1 MLKRFLK
8 ISESSSEGVERLPPE
23 RLQRGQRRGKMTLTT
38 LEKKRIMELLD
49 APTVP
54 IPVRKNHG
62 RGPELDTDVLYP
74 IGGED
79 ALREL
84 WEYRK
89 PTYTKIDY
97 IELLFL
103 RRGEGFLKVR
113 PGWHSYVKDSVSICK
128 LNPETRKEIG
138 TYENL
143 RNWVEKE
150 LQKRPTLLTKE
161 EFTQYPFAK
170 HFGWI
175 DGLTEATVFTLRDE
189 DFQKSNLEDYIT
201 GKTVQHYAFAEGK
214 FVKLV
219 GEPSTGHYIG
229 GRIIKTTGETLER
242 MLLRQGIEKDSVE
255 YIIHTIDVP
264 FTPTDDFTEGCVVVP
279 AADISISKKG

>member
-1 MLKRFLK
+1 
-8 ISESSSEGVERLPPE
+8 
-23 RLQRGQRRGKMTLTT
+23 MTFTT
-38 LEKKRIMELLD
+38 AEKKRVLELLD

-54 IPVRKNHG
+54 IPVWKYHG
-62 RGPELDTDVLYP
+62 RGPVVDTDVLYP

-113 PGWHSYVKDSVSICK
+113 PGWHSCVKDSVSICK

-189 DFQKSNLEDYIT
+189 DFQESNLEDYIT

-229 GRIIKTTGETLER
+229 ERIVKTTGDTVEE
-242 MLLRQGIEKDSVE
+242 MLAAQGIEKEAVE
-255 YIIHTIDVP
+255 YIVFVADVAY
-264 FTPTDDFTEGCVVVP
+264 TPTSDFTEGCITIP

>member
-1 MLKRFLK
+1 
-8 ISESSSEGVERLPPE
+8 
-23 RLQRGQRRGKMTLTT
+23 MTFTT
-38 LEKKRIMELLD
+38 AEKKRVLELLD

-54 IPVRKNHG
+54 IPVWKYHG
-62 RGPELDTDVLYP
+62 RGPVVDTDVLYP

-79 ALREL
+79 ALREM
-84 WEYRK
+84 WEYRT
-89 PTYTKIDY
+89 PVHTKMEGV
-97 IELLFL
+97 ELLYI
-103 RRGEGFLKVR
+103 RRGKGALKVHPR
-113 PGWHSYVKDSVSICK
+113 WHHCVDDSILICEFTS
-128 LNPETRKEIG
+128 ETRKIIG
-138 TYENL
+138 KFETL
-143 RNWVEKE
+143 REWVEKE

-189 DFQKSNLEDYIT
+189 DFQESNLEDYIT

-219 GEPSTGHYIG
+219 GKPSTGHYIG
-229 GRIIKTTGETLER
+229 ERIIKTTGETLER

-255 YIIHTIDVP
+255 YIIYTIDVP

-279 AADISISKKG
+279 AAYIGIEAERRVSCES

>member
-1 MLKRFLK
+1 LKSLF
-8 ISESSSEGVERLPPE
+8 ESSSEGVGRLPPE
-23 RLQRGQRRGKMTLTT
+23 RLQKPKGGVKMALTT

-150 LQKRPTLLTKE
+150 IERHVLLLTKE
-161 EFTQYPFAK
+161 EFRVYPFAK
-170 HFGWI
+170 YFQWM
-175 DGLTEATVFTLRDE
+175 DGITEARLYRLQHHDFQETNLTDFVTGRTTHHYVFTEDE
-189 DFQKSNLEDYIT
+189 DL
-201 GKTVQHYAFAEGK
+201 
-214 FVKLV
+214 VKLE
-219 GEPSTGHYIG
+219 GTPSTCNYIN
-229 GRIIKTTGETLER
+229 GRIVKTTGDTVEE
-242 MLLRQGIEKDSVE
+242 MLAAQGIEKEAVE
-255 YIIHTIDVP
+255 YIVFVADVAY
-264 FTPTDDFTEGCVVVP
+264 TPTSDFTEGCITIP